1 MKINFCVKSKYICVC
16 VAEETDATYSRPCQY
31 NFRIQSFGFS
41 EKLVVLGI
49 LRCPSSAFP
58 YGFPSF
64 SRTFPLFP
72 PFFCV
77 LPIPLAFALAQLSSF
92 ELLPLLEISLTLM
105 REGKTV
111 TGGVF

>member
-1 MKINFCVKSKYICVC
+1 MKINFCGKSSVKSKYICVC

-72 PFFCV
+72 PFFLRSPNSSCFCAC
-77 LPIPLAFALAQLSSF
+77 PI
-92 ELLPLLEISLTLM
+92 
-105 REGKTV
+105 V
-111 TGGVF
+111 VV